1 MTTENDKWVWKGIYT
16 AHGIFG
22 PYPGSASLRGEII
35 GLARIDDARSG
46 FGSFLELDNN
56 EHR

>member
-56 EHR
+56 V